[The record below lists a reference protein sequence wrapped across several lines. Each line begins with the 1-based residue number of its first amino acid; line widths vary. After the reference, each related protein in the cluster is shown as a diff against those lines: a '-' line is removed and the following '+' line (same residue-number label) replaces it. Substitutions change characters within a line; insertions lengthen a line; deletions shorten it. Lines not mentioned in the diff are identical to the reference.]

1 MRDVLPQ
8 RVSQYSYSKPTPL
21 ISITTK
27 GYD

>member
-8 RVSQYSYSKPTPL
+8 RVSQYSYSKSTPL
-21 ISITTK
+21 ISITIN